1 MNEISVYCADLSVWS
16 MKDCYAVLSGAE
28 RQRASLIFDPR
39 ARHEFVATRAILRL
53 LLAKHTGLPA
63 ATLRLGTGEYGKP
76 LLLDGNLHFN
86 ASHSG
91 GKALIAIAPT
101 EVGVDIERIDS
112 SVDLAA
118 VARSVFAPAEIAM
131 LRNAPER
138 KALDVFFSL
147 WTRKEAYLKATGRG
161 FSSDL
166 HAISVVRP
174 HGAIE
179 DRSTPLSRRS
189 WLAVDLPSSKGF
201 KAALVTASRDPKI
214 EFVAETGVVRLLAR
228 DMVRPGPI
236 AIAAANP

>member
-1 MNEISVYCADLSVWS
+1 M
-16 MKDCYAVLSGAE
+16 
-28 RQRASLIFDPR
+28 
-39 ARHEFVATRAILRL
+39 
-53 LLAKHTGLPA
+53 
-63 ATLRLGTGEYGKP
+63 
-76 LLLDGNLHFN
+76 
-86 ASHSG
+86 
-91 GKALIAIAPT
+91 KALL
-101 EVGVDIERIDS
+101 S
-112 SVDLAA
+112 SL
-118 VARSVFAPAEIAM
+118 AEIAM

-147 WTRKEAYLKATGRG
+147 WTRKEAYLKATGCG

-179 DRSTPLSRRS
+179 DRSTPLIRRS

-214 EFVAETGVVRLLAR
+214 AFVAETGVVRLLAR